1 MIAITPA
8 NSLQERFLNDFVDQ
22 VVWQHGSDTQRL
34 CCRLRFHPLNKQKR
48 SSQLAETIHSQ
59 LNITFPSTNMPG
71 TLGEVIT
78 KIKNRFGDKMAADG
92 IALDLLQRK
101 KGREAHHPDSK
112 APWEIIYQWLWEIE
126 FPRQGWKLVQEIAT
140 YAMEELQ
147 MIDPPDRDLRRRVSK
162 NPATIIKLKEYILHV
177 KFQDPGH
184 LLLINQ
190 GVSGNLYCFCPSRG
204 YSVNPQVMP
213 DKNLYIPDLQSLIP
227 DPLQYTDIGPEYFL
241 AILTKNPVKLSWVNP
256 DSDPD
261 DIDITPERLNEIFQ
275 QVGRQWDT
283 QVFYKKFEVI
293 ESPKEPARV

>member
-48 SSQLAETIHSQ
+48 SSQLAETIHTQ

-71 TLGEVIT
+71 TLGEVVA
-78 KIKNRFGDKMAADG
+78 KIKDRLGDKMEADG

-126 FPRQGWKLVQEIAT
+126 FPRRGWELAKEMAT
-140 YAMEELQ
+140 SAMAELQ
-147 MIDPPDRDLRRRVSK
+147 MIDPKKVDRDLVFTVAK
-162 NPATIIKLKEYILHV
+162 ETIRKGEEYALQVDFPH
-177 KFQDPGH
+177 QGH

-190 GVSGNLYCFCPSRG
+190 GVSGKRYCLCPSLAF
-204 YSVNPQVMP
+204 SEDTQVTP
-213 DKNLYIPDLQSLIP
+213 DTKLHIPGIKALASSLRY
-227 DPLQYTDIGPEYFL
+227 QEMGNEYFL
-241 AILTKNPVKLSWVNP
+241 AILTENPVKLSWVNP
-256 DSDPD
+256 DSEPA
-261 DIDITPERLNEIFQ
+261 DILVTDERLREIFQ
-275 QVGRQWDT
+275 EVGRQWNA
-283 QVFYKKFEVI
+283 QVFSKKFEVV
-293 ESPKEPARV
+293 E